1 MKYWL
6 IFMIFSDDGEY
17 IRMKEIPVESRK
29 ECEREAG
36 RQATRMVNR
45 GYLTQSWCVT
55 NSHYHG
61 QKRDRGIPPYLNV
74 IFNF

>member
-17 IRMKEIPVESRK
+17 IRMKEIPTESRK
-29 ECEREAG
+29 ACEREAG

-55 NSHYHG
+55 HNHYRG
-61 QKRDRGIPPYLNV
+61 QKRDHGIPRNLDI